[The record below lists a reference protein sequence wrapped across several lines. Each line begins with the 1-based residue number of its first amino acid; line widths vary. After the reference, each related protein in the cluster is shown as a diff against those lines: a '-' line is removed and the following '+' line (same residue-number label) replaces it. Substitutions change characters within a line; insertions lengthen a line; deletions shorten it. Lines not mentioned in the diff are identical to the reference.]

1 MFVNK
6 KLNEHQRVTMVC
18 FQLESKKF
26 DYNVDSKNLA
36 KYTLSILLT
45 YLIYKTQQGSRLG
58 NDQSGHDT

>member
-1 MFVNK
+1 
-6 KLNEHQRVTMVC
+6 MVC